1 MSCFL
6 VLWFSDGFLDSNFE
20 VEVYSELECN
30 TERTILYWLS
40 KQTHSLFERF
50 FVHLFDF
57 VILWLKLK

>member
-40 KQTHSLFERF
+40 KQTHSLFEHF
-50 FVHLFDF
+50 LY
-57 VILWLKLK
+57 IYLTL